1 MREGGRE
8 GEGER
13 ESERESE
20 RGGRQF
26 ASCCVCVRVLIAHR
40 CTKSADVHEKVL
52 LPAFTRSL
60 LDPFPPGR
68 IAALMSLTVTMEYYN
83 APDIARRLLPSVGMC
98 AVDPG
103 FFFVHY
109 NAPDIAR
116 RLLPRLWVFCAVDAG
131 FFWGGAG
138 FRYRNCLVESMCL
151 THAVL
156 SAVLLMSMCLTCPLS
171 RR

>member
-1 MREGGRE
+1 MPW
-8 GEGER
+8 
-13 ESERESE
+13 
-20 RGGRQF
+20 
-26 ASCCVCVRVLIAHR
+26 CVFVRVLIAQQ
-40 CTKSADVHEKVL
+40 CAKSADVHEKVL

-131 FFWGGAG
+131 FFGGG
-138 FRYRNCLVESMCL
+138 RRLPLPQLPGREHISHTCCFVSC
-151 THAVL
+151 AVDEPVFDL
-156 SAVLLMSMCLTCPLS
+156 SFE
-171 RR
+171 